1 MPCSLRHWSSLTR
14 TVRSFVVWSFGFRF
28 GTEVIGAAGSGGSDI
43 CAFAPW
49 FWKAVLTNNA
59 AKRILAFTGLEYC

>member
-1 MPCSLRHWSSLTR
+1 MLFATLEFLDAYSAG
-14 TVRSFVVWSFGFRF
+14 FVVWSFGFRF

>member
-1 MPCSLRHWSSLTR
+1 M
-14 TVRSFVVWSFGFRF
+14 VWSFGFRF